1 MPCLSSEKIVILKE
15 KKYIFNFDS
24 EMNSRCGNLFRYGH
38 QKLARPFGLT
48 SCRLLSLTRS
58 MNDEEKSFKDRVKIL
73 KTNDGYVTMPN
84 WVPLVAIILFVY
96 KAYEHTIEN
105 SLALKQLESLA
116 KNSADKIELIDRNN
130 DMNKVQQ
137 DVSNS
142 KNIEEIL
149 KCQNEIQKLETL
161 VQEEQ
166 KKQMQVL
173 ESQNRNQDEI
183 KRNMRALFDAIQR
196 LNQVQSQKTGSFSSA
211 ARSSTNAVGNT
222 ASWFEIKRNIKTK
235 LSSSPQE
242 RFICYMVFAS
252 DLYASISF
260 ALHIMQY
267 IFSNAHKPKT
277 ATSLYA
283 RATRK
288 DYRQTKE

>member
-1 MPCLSSEKIVILKE
+1 
-15 KKYIFNFDS
+15 
-24 EMNSRCGNLFRYGH
+24 MNSRCGILFRYGH

-48 SCRLLSLTRS
+48 SSRLLSLTRS

-96 KAYEHTIEN
+96 KVYEHTIEN

-116 KNSADKIELIDRNN
+116 KNSADKIEVIDRNN
-130 DMNKVQQ
+130 DMNKVHQ
-137 DVSNS
+137 DVSNA
-142 KNIEEIL
+142 KNIEEIV
-149 KCQNEIQKLETL
+149 KCQNEIQKLEAL

-196 LNQVQSQKTGSFSSA
+196 LNQVQSQKAGSFSSA
-211 ARSSTNAVGNT
+211 ARSSTNTMGNT

-242 RFICYMVFAS
+242 RFICYMDHVAW
-252 DLYASISF
+252 Y
-260 ALHIMQY
+260 
-267 IFSNAHKPKT
+267 N
-277 ATSLYA
+277 
-283 RATRK
+283 
-288 DYRQTKE
+288 